1 MTVGQVQGNLAQ
13 PIGFLQKG
21 VVP

>member
-13 PIGFLQKG
+13 PSGFLQN
-21 VVP
+21 